1 VPQVLTK
8 ASSLYHFPHHN
19 DDEMSSNG
27 KGGGQAGNGFK
38 PLGLSEPVFKGVV
51 RMGFR
56 VPTPVQ
62 RKALPVIL
70 SGADTVVMART
81 GSGKTAAFLIPLLET
96 LLANSGSTT
105 TTAAGQQRKGVR
117 GLVLSPT
124 RELSLQTLR
133 VLKKLSHFTELRS
146 VGIHGGEGME
156 NQFDLLSSKPDI
168 IVATP
173 GRLAHHLSEIPDFD
187 LKECQICILDEAD
200 RLLEMGF
207 AMQLRQIS
215 KTLPPDRCQKVL
227 LSATMPKMLVEF
239 TRGGFTTDPQM
250 VRLDQEATVSEDL
263 RISFIT
269 CRSLEKDAVLLQI
282 LHAIQ
287 EDTEQHTGTRTGL
300 TLIFCATRHHVEYL
314 ATLLQASG
322 QKVSMIYGTMDH
334 EARNAN
340 LAAFR
345 NGTKPIMVVTD
356 VAARG
361 VDIPFMDH
369 VIHYHFPPTAKLFIH
384 RSGRAARAGRIG
396 FCWSLVDPE
405 ELPYMV
411 DLHLFLG
418 RKMTTSKGTISTEW
432 VDNMEGEEDESSS
445 SEKKVLGGETI
456 PPYTLNEMTPEM
468 VHYGSVPESILT
480 IEVENV
486 RRIMDSELSGSEH
499 SESMRALTKVCTNAM
514 KQYRKTRPEA
524 SREGVRRAK
533 AILEGVK
540 VETGERVNG
549 TSIPPHPLL
558 EGLEMKIYE
567 RQKDEGKIGTLNGIE
582 NQKKRQEFLQAMA
595 RLRPKET
602 VFEAFATGG
611 GKETG
616 VGSQVDKGRTT
627 SSSKKNDSSFALSA
641 MKRMRRQMRM
651 ARDKGSALVVAGSQT
666 GLDGKEEDGGMTM
679 NEEDTATGPS
689 ETTIPEKPIK
699 ASLVDSITET
709 AENLLPT
716 RRRLS
721 KAERKQLKTNPSS
734 GATSVVTETKKN
746 KSRGETDFRDH
757 AFFIENNAVKNLEES
772 KRQQQIEAA
781 MQPSAA
787 NSIKGVIGNALRIEE
802 AMMDIVGDE
811 REEMVQKHRMMRWDT
826 SKRKYVQTTVGA
838 ELSGESRS
846 KRLKL
851 ESGQIVKSDKAKL
864 GELYEKWQKKT
875 SRSVGRDG
883 VFDTPTATDDVHT
896 KVSTATGRRG
906 GGGMKSSSSGGG
918 KKEKQSDSDRPMS
931 AKSIKQERERKQNM
945 KLKNMKKD
953 DRRRLERRQKG
964 SKGGSSPG
972 DRSKMVRNKA
982 SFKGKMKGKR

>member
-1 VPQVLTK
+1 
-8 ASSLYHFPHHN
+8 
-19 DDEMSSNG
+19 
-27 KGGGQAGNGFK
+27 
-38 PLGLSEPVFKGVV
+38 
-51 RMGFR
+51 
-56 VPTPVQ
+56 
-62 RKALPVIL
+62 
-70 SGADTVVMART
+70 
-81 GSGKTAAFLIPLLET
+81 
-96 LLANSGSTT
+96 
-105 TTAAGQQRKGVR
+105 
-117 GLVLSPT
+117 
-124 RELSLQTLR
+124 
-133 VLKKLSHFTELRS
+133 
-146 VGIHGGEGME
+146 ME
-156 NQFDLLSSKPDI
+156 NQFDLLSSKPDV

-187 LKECQICILDEAD
+187 LKDCQICILDEAD

-215 KTLPPDRCQKVL
+215 RTLPADRCQKVL
-227 LSATMPKMLVEF
+227 LSATMPKLLVEF
-239 TRGGFTTDPQM
+239 TKGGFTTDPQM

-282 LHAIQ
+282 LYAIQ
-287 EDTEQHTGTRTGL
+287 DDTEKHKGTRTGL

-322 QKVSMIYGTMDH
+322 QKTSMIYGTMDH

-345 NGTKPIMVVTD
+345 NGTKPVMVVTD

-396 FCWSLVDPE
+396 YCWSLVEPE

-418 RKMTTSKGTISTEW
+418 RKMTTSEGAVSTEW
-432 VDNMEGEEDESSS
+432 TDFEDEAGS
-445 SEKKVLGGETI
+445 KKPKDVVE
-456 PPYTLNEMTPEM
+456 PYTLSEMTPDM

-480 IEVENV
+480 MEVENV

-499 SESMRALTKVCTNAM
+499 SEAMRALSKVCTNAM

-540 VETGERVNG
+540 IETGERVNG

-558 EGLEMKIYE
+558 EGLEREHYE
-567 RQKDEGKIGTLNGIE
+567 RQKDKGKIGTWNDLE
-582 NQKKRQEFLQAMA
+582 NQKKRQEFLLAMS

-627 SSSKKNDSSFALSA
+627 VSSKKNDSSFALSA

-651 ARDKGSALVVAGSQT
+651 ARDKGSALVVAGSQNA
-666 GLDGKEEDGGMTM
+666 LDQNDEGGI
-679 NEEDTATGPS
+679 
-689 ETTIPEKPIK
+689 TTIKEDQGGAESEGSPEHQVK
-699 ASLVDSITET
+699 ASLIDSITGTTE
-709 AENLLPT
+709 AVAPT

-721 KAERKQLKTNPSS
+721 KAERKQLKKDPSVIDS
-734 GATSVVTETKKN
+734 LIETKKT
-746 KSRGETDFRDH
+746 KPTRETDFRDH
-757 AFFIENNAVKNLEES
+757 AFFIETNAVKNPEES
-772 KRQQQIEAA
+772 QRQQQVEAA

-787 NSIKGVIGNALRIEE
+787 NSVKGVIGSALRIEE

-826 SKRKYVQTTVGA
+826 SKRKYIQTTVGA

-851 ESGQIVKSDKAKL
+851 ESGQIVKTDKMKL

-875 SRSVGRDG
+875 SRSIGRDG
-883 VFDTPTATDDVHT
+883 VFDTPTTVDDVD
-896 KVSTATGRRG
+896 VNASTGRRRG
-906 GGGMKSSSSGGG
+906 GVKPAG
-918 KKEKQSDSDRPMS
+918 KKAKESESDKPKS
-931 AKSIKQERERKQNM
+931 AKTIKQERERKQNM

-964 SKGGSSPG
+964 GQGGSG
-972 DRSKMVRNKA
+972 DRSKVAPKKKA
-982 SFKGKMKGKR
+982 FNGKKGKR

>member
-1 VPQVLTK
+1 MATK
-8 ASSLYHFPHHN
+8 
-19 DDEMSSNG
+19 G
-27 KGGGQAGNGFK
+27 KGGGQVGNGFK

-96 LLANSGSTT
+96 LLANPATSTGIG
-105 TTAAGQQRKGVR
+105 ASQRKGVR
-117 GLVLSPT
+117 GLILSPT

-133 VLKKLSHFTELRS
+133 VLKKLSHFTDIRS
-146 VGIHGGEGME
+146 IGIHGGEGME
-156 NQFDLLSSKPDI
+156 NQFDLLSSKPDV

-187 LKECQICILDEAD
+187 LKDCQICILDEAD

-215 KTLPPDRCQKVL
+215 RTLPADRCQKVL

-239 TRGGFTTDPQM
+239 TKGGFTTDPQM

-282 LHAIQ
+282 LYAIQ
-287 EDTEQHTGTRTGL
+287 DDTEKHKGTRTGL

-322 QKVSMIYGTMDH
+322 QKTSMIYGTMDH

-396 FCWSLVDPE
+396 YCWSLVEPE

-418 RKMTTSKGTISTEW
+418 RKMTTSAGAISTEW
-432 VDNMEGEEDESSS
+432 AELEEEAG
-445 SEKKVLGGETI
+445 SEKPKDVVV
-456 PPYTLNEMTPEM
+456 PYTLSEMTPEM

-480 IEVENV
+480 MEVENV

-499 SESMRALTKVCTNAM
+499 SEAMRALSKVCTNAM

-540 VETGERVNG
+540 IDTGERVNG

-558 EGLEMKIYE
+558 EGLEREHYE
-567 RQKDEGKIGTLNGIE
+567 RQKDKGKIGTLNDLE
-582 NQKKRQEFLQAMA
+582 NQKKRQEFLLAMS

-627 SSSKKNDSSFALSA
+627 LSSKKNDSSFALSA

-651 ARDKGSALVVAGSQT
+651 ARDKGSALVVAGSQNA
-666 GLDGKEEDGGMTM
+666 LDQNDEGGITTTKQ
-679 NEEDTATGPS
+679 DQGGTAS
-689 ETTIPEKPIK
+689 EGSIPEHPSK
-699 ASLVDSITET
+699 AGLIDFITGT
-709 AENLLPT
+709 AETVPT

-721 KAERKQLKTNPSS
+721 KAERKQIKKDPSGTIGS
-734 GATSVVTETKKN
+734 SIETKKM
-746 KSRGETDFRDH
+746 KSTRETDFRDH
-757 AFFIENNAVKNLEES
+757 AFFIETNAVNNPEES
-772 KRQQQIEAA
+772 QRQQQVEAA

-787 NSIKGVIGNALRIEE
+787 NSVKGVIGSALRIEE

-826 SKRKYVQTTVGA
+826 SKRKYIQTTVGA

-846 KRLKL
+846 KRLRL
-851 ESGQIVKSDKAKL
+851 ESGKIVKTDKMKL

-875 SRSVGRDG
+875 SRSIGRDG
-883 VFDTPTATDDVHT
+883 VFDTPTTPDDVDLNA
-896 KVSTATGRRG
+896 STGRRRG
-906 GGGMKSSSSGGG
+906 GVKPAV
-918 KKEKQSDSDRPMS
+918 KKIKESDSDKPKN
-931 AKSIKQERERKQNM
+931 AKAIKQERERKQNM

-964 SKGGSSPG
+964 GHVGSG
-972 DRSKMVRNKA
+972 DRSKVA
-982 SFKGKMKGKR
+982 SKKKVFSAKKGRR